1 MMLVAAARR
10 CAVRCIAGARRGA
23 PQQQPQRPA
32 ARCLSSIDGPEGEA
46 EVPRGSSSPSHFD
59 EAPERII
66 KCYSCGEAGHV
77 ARDCPNLGNSQI
89 GGTRIFVGN
98 LPKSADWVA
107 LKEYFQQS
115 GYSPLYARV
124 MRDAAGGNLG
134 CGIVQF
140 GSSDEAQKAIEGSV
154 GAMFRGHEIGVRED
168 LGYRPTFDTS
178 TLSPWAPRTFQFD
191 DPGQTAIDAIEAR
204 LRRRDELR
212 SERQYD
218 EADAVRAGLLDEYEV
233 LLSDRQRIY
242 WVKRPD
248 DS

>member
-1 MMLVAAARR
+1 MSMMLVAAARR

-46 EVPRGSSSPSHFD
+46 

-124 MRDAAGGNLG
+124 MQRSR
-134 CGIVQF
+134 VF

-204 LRRRDELR
+204 LREMRRGLRTLTCRRDELR